1 MRKYQMTPAL
11 AAAIHAVRT
20 APFREVQVPLYLELP
35 PTDSLRAPSFVEFDA
50 EEGHVEAGGFTI
62 GADEDDDDFY

>member
-11 AAAIHAVRT
+11 AATIHAVRT
-20 APFREVQVPLYLELP
+20 APFREIQVPLYLELP
-35 PTDSLRAPSFVEFDA
+35 EPNEWRMPAYADDA
-50 EEGHVEAGGFTI
+50 EDARIEAGGLTI

>member
-11 AAAIHAVRT
+11 AATIHAVRT
-20 APFREVQVPLYLELP
+20 AAFREVQVPLYLELP
-35 PTDSLRAPSFVEFDA
+35 DASEWRMPAYADDA
-50 EEGHVEAGGFTI
+50 EDLRIEAGGVTI